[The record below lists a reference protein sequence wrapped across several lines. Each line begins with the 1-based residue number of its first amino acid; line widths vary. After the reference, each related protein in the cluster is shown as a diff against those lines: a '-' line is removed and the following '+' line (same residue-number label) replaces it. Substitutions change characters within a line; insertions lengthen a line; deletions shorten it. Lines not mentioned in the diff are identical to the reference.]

1 MMECSTRPDRRVLG
15 SAGEYTARLLLEEK
29 GLTIVDAN
37 WRDGRRGEL
46 DIIAR
51 DDTDPRHSWTVVVE
65 VRTRVG
71 RSRGSALASIDHRKG
86 AKLRALTGSWCRA
99 HGPLFSRVR
108 IDVVAITVDARSL
121 ESWPAPMDEA
131 VDLRAVGAQIT
142 WLRGVQ

>member
-15 SAGEYTARLLLEEK
+15 ASGEYTARLLLQEE
-29 GLTIVDAN
+29 GLHLLETN

-51 DDTDPRHSWTVVVE
+51 DDTDPRRSWTVVVE

-71 RSRGSALASIDHRKG
+71 RRRGSALESVDHRKV
-86 AKLRALTGSWCRA
+86 ARLRTLTGAWCRT
-99 HGPLFSRVR
+99 HGPQSARVR
-108 IDVVAITVDARSL
+108 IDVFAHNLDPHKLS
-121 ESWPAPMDEA
+121 EWPAPMDEA
-131 VDLRAVGAQIT
+131 VDLRALDARVT